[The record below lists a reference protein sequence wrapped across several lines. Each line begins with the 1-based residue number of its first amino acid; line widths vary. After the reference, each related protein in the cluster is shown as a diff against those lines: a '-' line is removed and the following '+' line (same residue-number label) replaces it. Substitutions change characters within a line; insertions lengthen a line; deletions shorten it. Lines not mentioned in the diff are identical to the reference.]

1 MKKTL
6 SLLLV
11 LLMMLSTLVA
21 CKGNKEDEKNPGSV
35 STSGGTSSGDD
46 LSRENAVSS
55 LPSDLNFGGTQITIY
70 SRNREDISF
79 ELVGDGSSS
88 EALSSAVYYRNLE
101 VETKLGV
108 KLNVQL
114 GPGGY
119 AEKETFMSNIRT
131 NAMSS
136 SPEDVYDIVSGA
148 KYSLVPLS
156 LEGMFSN
163 LLSLDYIDAEKPW
176 WNTSFIDECTYKG
189 KLYTIEGELALS
201 MIDGA
206 FVMFFNKEEFNNTH
220 KNVDLYEIVSAGDWT
235 FARFKEIIKDTWDD
249 DGDGEPNS
257 ADSFGLVSPSFACG
271 RDGFPTSF
279 GATVTQT
286 DANGDISVNFATE
299 RNQTIWLDFYEFL
312 NSESGVFVNGA
323 DDAARTECKS
333 MFEGG
338 KAMFITE
345 LLHYAWSLP
354 STGVDYGV
362 IPLPKYD
369 ENQESYRT
377 NSESMH
383 SQFSIAS
390 YGPRTEAAAATLEL
404 LCFQTYKSV
413 TMTYYEKTMKG
424 KNMNDEQSIMM
435 LDLVVDSI
443 TCNFGEQFASIL
455 TWPFPVIG
463 TVDDISSYFQGKTAI
478 LNVKLPDLLSTL
490 ESLD

>member
-119 AEKETFMSNIRT
+119 TEASQFMSNVRN
-131 NAMSS
+131 NAMAS
-136 SPEDVYDIVSGA
+136 DDDKFDIVSGA

-156 LEGMFSN
+156 LEGLFSN
-163 LLSLDYIDAEKPW
+163 LLSLDYIDTEKPW

-206 FVMFFNKEEFNNTH
+206 FVMFFNKEEFNNIH
-220 KNVDLYEIVSAGDWT
+220 KGVDLYEIVNNGDWT
-235 FARFKEIIKDTWDD
+235 FARFKELIKDTWGD
-249 DGDGEPNS
+249 DGNGEPDN
-257 ADSFGLVSPSFACG
+257 ADFFGLVSPSFACG

-286 DANGDISVNFATE
+286 DANGEITLNFDTD
-299 RNQTIWLDFYEFL
+299 RNKTIWLDFYEFL
-312 NSESGVFVNGA
+312 NSESSVFVNGA
-323 DDAARTECKS
+323 NDGARTECTN
-333 MFEGG
+333 MFEKG
-338 KAMFITE
+338 KALFITE
-345 LLHYAWSLP
+345 LLHYSWSLP

-383 SQFSIAS
+383 SQFSITS

-443 TCNFGEQFASIL
+443 TCNFGEQFASEI

-463 TVDDISSYFQGKTAI
+463 TENNIASYFEGKTQI
-478 LNVKLPDLLSTL
+478 LNFKLPKLLSTL